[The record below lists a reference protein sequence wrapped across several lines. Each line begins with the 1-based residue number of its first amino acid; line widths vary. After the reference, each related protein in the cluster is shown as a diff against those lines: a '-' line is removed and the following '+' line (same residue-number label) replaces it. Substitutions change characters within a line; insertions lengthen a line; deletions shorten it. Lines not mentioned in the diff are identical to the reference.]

1 MNGALA
7 QSVKVPLIINM
18 DEASVAFHLTG
29 VVGTVLKTGRFS
41 RLRLGDR
48 AKLSARRG
56 ALTYIASIC
65 NDPAFNDLLPQI
77 LLGNCH
83 QFALWTIQTARAEL
97 PANLLLWREETSWN
111 NVKIMQKYI
120 KQLCERLGRFLQERA
135 VYLVVDMAACHIHPD
150 VHLYALER
158 GLRMILIPAGMTG
171 TLQPLDVYVFR
182 QFRSK
187 MQELWLDCKGN
198 AEEGQV
204 TLLLWLRVV
213 CAAIQSVVVGKP
225 WQRAFQRVGL
235 MPGQGLLS
243 AKILKALEWSP
254 CPAVPEILPA
264 VGQASAMFPR
274 RSRIN
279 VPMWVH
285 WRPPLE
291 FTRIHTLD

>member
-1 MNGALA
+1 
-7 QSVKVPLIINM
+7 
-18 DEASVAFHLTG
+18 
-29 VVGTVLKTGRFS
+29 
-41 RLRLGDR
+41 
-48 AKLSARRG
+48 
-56 ALTYIASIC
+56 
-65 NDPAFNDLLPQI
+65 
-77 LLGNCH
+77 
-83 QFALWTIQTARAEL
+83 
-97 PANLLLWREETSWN
+97 
-111 NVKIMQKYI
+111 
-120 KQLCERLGRFLQERA
+120 
-135 VYLVVDMAACHIHPD
+135 
-150 VHLYALER
+150 
-158 GLRMILIPAGMTG
+158 MILIPAGMTG

-235 MPGQGLLS
+235 SGQGLLS

-274 RSRIN
+274 RSRVN

-291 FTRIHTLD
+291 FTRIQTLD

>member
-83 QFALWTIQTARAEL
+83 QFVLRTIQTVRAEL

-120 KQLCERLGRFLQERA
+120 KHLCERLGRFLQERT

-150 VHLYALER
+150 VHVYALER

-243 AKILKALEWSP
+243 VKILKALEWSP

-264 VGQASAMFPR
+264 VGQASAKFPR